1 MDDKFELRID
11 FGLIVERRLKKV
23 VVAAAIDVSQV
34 GVGATDS
41 SLVPLERDK
50 DSFGD
55 KSLINS
61 RSKDD
66 FEFFLDI
73 LPEMVEIHN

>member
-34 GVGATDS
+34 GVGAADGG
-41 SLVPLERDK
+41 LVPLERDK

-66 FEFFLDI
+66 FEFFLDV
-73 LPEMVEIHN
+73 LPETVEIH